1 VAWPVIDAVVG
12 KSYAVPVAL
21 ELDGWSWC
29 AQVDKPA
36 RRDYLNKPAELL
48 RLLDVRLFK
57 ERVLTAQ
64 EELEV
69 LGFSMHNPGLDVT
82 KLMSREFL
90 LLMQGHDS
98 LPSRRVLQD
107 ICPCHGSILGSTGTA
122 FPEGLH
128 GAEHCGTTRWCQS
141 CETAV
146 VMILSCPHVAA
157 LTDVCKAWIGNSI
170 HVWTKKDMTLEAS

>member
-1 VAWPVIDAVVG
+1 
-12 KSYAVPVAL
+12 
-21 ELDGWSWC
+21 
-29 AQVDKPA
+29 
-36 RRDYLNKPAELL
+36 
-48 RLLDVRLFK
+48 LDVRLFK

-69 LGFSMHNPGLDVT
+69 LGVSMHNPALDVT

-128 GAEHCGTTRWCQS
+128 GAEHCGTTRWCQP

-157 LTDVCKAWIGNSI
+157 LTDVRKAWIGNSI
-170 HVWTKKDMTLEAS
+170 QVWTKKDMTLEAS